1 MTRMPLEG
9 VRVLDFGW
17 RAVAPLC
24 ARMLAWGGAEV
35 IRIES
40 ATRHDGA
47 RQMPPVVPDT
57 EEGSFNASAW
67 FNNFNSNKLSVSLN
81 LGDPRGKELARRLV
95 PLSDIVVENFSAG
108 TMNRMGFGYEALRQ
122 LRPDIIMVSHSLT
135 GLTGPWKHIKG
146 HGPMAAAMAGMHHLS
161 GYPDAA
167 PINPAQA
174 FTDYVVNPHHSALA
188 IMAALRHR
196 RKTGE
201 GQYIDL
207 AQYESIAHTTG
218 TSILEYTTSGRVQ
231 TRNGNRSHHSAPQG
245 VYQCESIPL
254 DDRIEERWCAISV
267 SNNQEWQSLCEVID
281 RPDLADDERFATF
294 EARKERE
301 DEIDSVI
308 SAWTANRPAEGVM
321 LQLQAGGVA
330 AGVVQN
336 AKDLLVSDP
345 QLAHSTHYREVVHA
359 ETGKSAY
366 DGPPFSMSDTVL
378 DVRPAPLLG
387 EHNDYIFRNLLSVEE
402 EEIDLGYVEGYIA

>member
-47 RQMPPVVPDT
+47 RQMPPVIPDAQ
-57 EEGSFNASAW
+57 EGSFNASAW

-81 LGDPRGKELARRLV
+81 LRHPRGKELALSLV

-108 TMNRMGFGYEALRQ
+108 TMARMGFGYEALRQ
-122 LRPDIIMVSHSLT
+122 LKPDIIMVSHSLT
-135 GLTGPWKHIKG
+135 GLDGPWKHIKG

-161 GYPDAA
+161 GYPDAP

-174 FTDYVVNPHHSALA
+174 FTDYVVNPHHSAFA
-188 IMAALRHR
+188 IMAALYHR
-196 RKTGE
+196 RRTGE

-207 AQYESIAHTTG
+207 AQYESIAQTTG
-218 TSILEYTTSGRVQ
+218 TAILEFTTSGRVR
-231 TRNGNRSHHSAPQG
+231 TRNGNRSTHSAPQG
-245 VYQCESIPL
+245 VYPCESIPL
-254 DDRIEERWCAISV
+254 DGRISDRWCAISV
-267 SNNQEWQSLCEVID
+267 ASDLEWRNLCDAIGQ
-281 RPDLADDERFATF
+281 PDLADDERFASF
-294 EARKERE
+294 ELRKQHE
-301 DEIDSVI
+301 DEIDGVI
-308 SAWTANRPAEGVM
+308 GAWTSNQTPEDVM
-321 LQLQAGGVA
+321 LRLQAVGVG

-345 QLAHSTHYREVVHA
+345 QMAYSGHYRQVEHA
-359 ETGKSAY
+359 ETGKSTY
-366 DGPPFSMSDTVL
+366 DGPPFSMSDTPL
-378 DVRPAPLLG
+378 GLRPAPLLG
-387 EHNDYIFRNLLSVEE
+387 EHNDYIFGDLLDLTEE
-402 EEIDLGYVEGYIA
+402 DIAQGYVESYLA

>member
-47 RQMPPVVPDT
+47 RQMPPVVPNAL
-57 EEGSFNASAW
+57 EGSFNASAW

-81 LGDPRGKELARRLV
+81 LGHPRGKEIAMSLV
-95 PLSDIVVENFSAG
+95 PLSDVVVENFSAG
-108 TMNRMGFGYEALRQ
+108 TMARMGFGYEVLSQ

-135 GLTGPWKHIKG
+135 GLDGPWKHIKG
-146 HGPMAAAMAGMHHLS
+146 HGPMAAAMAGMHHMT

-174 FTDYVVNPHHSALA
+174 FTDYVVNPHHSAFA

-196 RKTGE
+196 RQTGQ
-201 GQYIDL
+201 GQFIDL

-218 TSILEYTTSGRVQ
+218 TSILDYTTSGRVQ
-231 TRNGNRSHHSAPQG
+231 TRNGNRSHHVAPQG
-245 VYQCESIPL
+245 VYPCESIPL
-254 DDRIEERWCAISV
+254 DGRIEDRWCAISV
-267 SNNQEWQSLCEVID
+267 TNDQEWQSLCIAID
-281 RPDLADDERFATF
+281 RPDMASDQRYATF
-294 EARKERE
+294 EGRKQLEG
-301 DEIDSVI
+301 EIDGAI
-308 SAWTANRPAEGVM
+308 SAWTADQKAEDVM
-321 LQLQAGGVA
+321 LRLQAAGVG

-336 AKDLLVSDP
+336 AKDLLADDP
-345 QLAHSTHYREVVHA
+345 QIAHSGHYREVVHA
-359 ETGKSAY
+359 ETGESAY
-366 DGPPFSMSDTVL
+366 DGPPFSMSDTPL
-378 DVRPAPLLG
+378 EIRPAPLLG
-387 EHNDYIFRNLLSVEE
+387 EHNDYLFRDLLNLSEDDITE
-402 EEIDLGYVEGYIA
+402 GFVEGYIA

>member
-1 MTRMPLEG
+1 
-9 VRVLDFGW
+9 
-17 RAVAPLC
+17 
-24 ARMLAWGGAEV
+24 
-35 IRIES
+35 
-40 ATRHDGA
+40 
-47 RQMPPVVPDT
+47 MPPVVPDT

-81 LGDPRGKELARRLV
+81 LGDPRGKELAHRLV

-108 TMNRMGFGYEALRQ
+108 TMNRMGFGYEALRR

-254 DDRIEERWCAISV
+254 DGRIEERWCAISV
-267 SNNQEWQSLCEVID
+267 SNNQEWQSLCEVIA
-281 RPDLADDERFATF
+281 RPDLADDERFSTF
-294 EARKERE
+294 GARKERE

-308 SAWTANRPAEGVM
+308 SAWTANRRAEGVM

-345 QLAHSTHYREVVHA
+345 QLGHSTHYREVVHA

-366 DGPPFSMSDTVL
+366 DGPPFSISDTVL

-387 EHNDYIFRNLLSVEE
+387 EHNDYIFRDLLSVED